1 MTQKAKRLE
10 QVSTHFFAAYGE
22 KIAQRQSRGHDVI
35 RLDMG
40 SPDMPPASQI
50 QDYFQHW
57 IAQPDVY
64 GYQSHHGIDKL
75 RQAWSAMYLRVFDV
89 TLDPRHDVMPLLG
102 SKEGIFHLMQAL
114 IDPGDL
120 VLIPDPGYPTYAQ
133 SVLFAGGQPITM
145 PLLAENDFLPRLEH
159 IPDDLARRAKVMWLN
174 YPNNPTA
181 SVASLDFFAGAV
193 EFCREYD
200 VLLCHDAAYTQVTF
214 GQYQAPSILQIPG
227 AKAVAVEFNSLSK
240 SHNMAGMR
248 VGVCVGNPNI
258 LNILHKVKSNV
269 DSSHFLPIMETAAFA
284 MTSDQAWIDQR
295 NEIYR
300 QRRDRV
306 VDTLFSLGWMTTRPN
321 ASLYVWCAIPSGWT
335 SMEFAALL
343 LESANISVTP
353 GVIFGQHGE
362 GYIRISL
369 TSPSER
375 IAEAMQRL
383 TEFWAEKRVLPSQ

>member
-1 MTQKAKRLE
+1 
-10 QVSTHFFAAYGE
+10 
-22 KIAQRQSRGHDVI
+22 
-35 RLDMG
+35 
-40 SPDMPPASQI
+40 
-50 QDYFQHW
+50 
-57 IAQPDVY
+57 
-64 GYQSHHGIDKL
+64 
-75 RQAWSAMYLRVFDV
+75 
-89 TLDPRHDVMPLLG
+89 
-102 SKEGIFHLMQAL
+102 
-114 IDPGDL
+114 
-120 VLIPDPGYPTYAQ
+120 
-133 SVLFAGGQPITM
+133 LFAGGQPITM

-181 SVASLDFFAGAV
+181 SVASLDFFEGAV
-193 EFCREYD
+193 EYCRDYD
-200 VLLCHDAAYTQVTF
+200 MLLCHDAAYTQVTF

-227 AKAVAVEFNSLSK
+227 AKAVAIEFNSLSK

-248 VGVCVGNPNI
+248 IGVCVGNPNI

-306 VDTLFSLGWMTTRPN
+306 VDTLFSLGWLTTRPS

-383 TEFWAEKRVLPSQ
+383 TEFWSEEHALPSQ